1 MTRQVPGLA
10 VAASVSSAPSPTSTP
25 AHRDWPVLRL
35 GFRPFYL
42 GAALF
47 AMLAV
52 PFWVA
57 VLLGHAPVA
66 LPVPALWWHAHE
78 MLFGFAVAVIVGF
91 LLTAGKAWT
100 GLATPRGGA
109 LAALFMLWLAA
120 RLAGLLGSHL
130 LYAALDLL
138 LLPVMAAILTRL
150 LLRAG
155 NRRNLPLGAILLLLT
170 VANAAFHAAVLGV
183 VDIAPV
189 RALHAG
195 LALVVMIECVIA
207 GRVIP
212 AFTMSA
218 LPGVKLQVPRVLEQA
233 TLATTALGL
242 ALWVL
247 APPNAFTA
255 AALGAAA
262 LLHAQRLWRWQ
273 PLRTRARPI
282 LWVLHAAYAWLPV
295 GLLLLALSQLG
306 AVGISAGIHALAV
319 GATGGLVIGM
329 VTRTA
334 RGHTGRPLQVSRLE
348 VAAYVLV
355 AGAAVARVL
364 LPLLAPQHLVIWLVA
379 AAAAWGLAFALYLYV
394 FAPWL
399 LAPRLDGKD
408 G

>member
-1 MTRQVPGLA
+1 MTRQAPGLA
-10 VAASVSSAPSPTSTP
+10 AAPSAPSSTPTP

-155 NRRNLPLGAILLLLT
+155 NRRNLPLALMLALLSL
-170 VANAAFHAAVLGV
+170 ANLAFHLAVMGIIDVPPL
-183 VDIAPV
+183 

-212 AFTMSA
+212 AFTMGAFPGLRLQARQDLETGA
-218 LPGVKLQVPRVLEQA
+218 LSV
-233 TLATTALGL
+233 TALAL

-247 APPNAFTA
+247 APPGPATAAAFTA
-255 AALGAAA
+255 AALLH
-262 LLHAQRLWRWQ
+262 LLRMLQWKPWQ
-273 PLRTRARPI
+273 ARSRPI
-282 LWVLHAAYAWLPV
+282 LWVLHAAYAWVPMGFVLLAAAQV
-295 GLLLLALSQLG
+295 GLLG
-306 AVGISAGIHALAV
+306 VSAGVHALAV
-319 GATGGLVIGM
+319 GATGGLIIGM
-329 VTRTA
+329 LTRTA
-334 RGHTGRPLQVSRLE
+334 RGHTGRPLRASRPE
-348 VAAYVLV
+348 VLAYLLV
-355 AGAAVARVL
+355 TGTALLRVL
-364 LPLLAPQHLVIWLVA
+364 LPLAAPAHTLTWLVA
-379 AAAAWGLAFALYLYV
+379 AAVAWSTAFGIYLFV

-399 LAPRLDGKD
+399 LSARLDGKD